1 MSKCIR
7 MLSDQ
12 RIDFTLIEPNP
23 ALVPCP
29 VVNLV
34 LCAHRQLA
42 DITIGYDNLVARQC
56 VRRVCGRAAS
66 VEPTRKQV
74 KLEDGST
81 LRYGKLLLAHG
92 VDMTGDGVEGLQAAQ
107 AEGRTPAPL
116 EGRCRN
122 PGAAAAVSG
131 HARGRYRCQRDP
143 EGALPL
149 PARAV
154 RMCQCQPGCGLFLK
168 REKRCPKV
176 LILDRKPN
184 VATYRRRRTF
194 APSAARV
201 VHPTGA
207 PISTRSLQSMR
218 RGWTRNVWTDR
229 LS

>member
-1 MSKCIR
+1 MIVGPGWSGNTVSKCIR

-107 AEGRTPAPL
+107 AEGRTLHRWKADAGTLALQRQFQAMREGGTDANVIRKAP
-116 EGRCRN
+116 C
-122 PGAAAAVSG
+122 
-131 HARGRYRCQRDP
+131 
-143 EGALPL
+143 
-149 PARAV
+149 
-154 RMCQCQPGCGLFLK
+154 
-168 REKRCPKV
+168 RCPPGPYECASV
-176 LILDRKPN
+176 SL
-184 VATYRRRRTF
+184 VAACFSNARSGARRC
-194 APSAARV
+194 
-201 VHPTGA
+201 
-207 PISTRSLQSMR
+207 
-218 RGWTRNVWTDR
+218 
-229 LS
+229 